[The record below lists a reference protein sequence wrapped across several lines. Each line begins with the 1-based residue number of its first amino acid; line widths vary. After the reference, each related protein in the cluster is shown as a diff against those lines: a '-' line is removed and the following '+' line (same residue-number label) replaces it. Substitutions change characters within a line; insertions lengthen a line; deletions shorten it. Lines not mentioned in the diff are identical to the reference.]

1 MVILKENE
9 ITMENDIYFLQV
21 VKNKIIVNNN
31 YEGILILDSDLS
43 VVKKIDIYQDFC
55 IYNAIVL
62 NSDEVLFNCIENNN
76 IFVVNIETSE
86 IKKCEIPEMLE
97 HEILMKKIK
106 MEGNHVIVK
115 TYKNHFWD
123 LDLQEMT
130 FNKCNNISVG
140 EEDEI
145 GEKSCKC
152 IQHTKIDNSL
162 IYMNELNI
170 LVRENEDEYNILP
183 QMGYRFLGIGSI
195 HDNQSNK
202 LIVLS
207 GSNDNEISVLT
218 SYYIR

>member
-1 MVILKENE
+1 MLILKENE
-9 ITMENDIYFLQV
+9 ITMDNDIYFLQV
-21 VKNKIIVNNN
+21 VKNKIVVNYN
-31 YEGILILDSDLS
+31 YEGILILDSNLS
-43 VVKKIDIYQDFC
+43 VIKKIDIYQDFC

-62 NSDEVLFNCIENNN
+62 NGDEVLFNCIENNI

-86 IKKCEIPEMLE
+86 IKKCEMPEMLE
-97 HEILMKKIK
+97 NEILMKKIK

-130 FNKCNNISVG
+130 FNKFNNFCVG

-152 IQHTKIDNSL
+152 IEHTKIDNSL
-162 IYMNELNI
+162 ICMNELNI
-170 LVRENEDEYNILP
+170 LVCENENEYSILP
-183 QMGYRFLGIGSI
+183 QMGYRFLGIGSL
-195 HDNQSNK
+195 HDNQSNR